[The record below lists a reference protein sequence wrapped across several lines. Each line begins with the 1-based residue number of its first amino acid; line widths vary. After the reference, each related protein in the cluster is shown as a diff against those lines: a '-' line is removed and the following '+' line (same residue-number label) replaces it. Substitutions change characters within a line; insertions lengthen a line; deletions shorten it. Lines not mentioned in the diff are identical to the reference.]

1 MLETLLI
8 ILVGGFLVI
17 VAAKA
22 IFVGVLLLLG
32 AYFEIKNGKK

>member
-17 VAAKA
+17 VALK
-22 IFVGVLLLLG
+22 VLVTVATMLLI
-32 AYFEIKNGKK
+32 AYTRDKEK